1 MRYNPDDYD
10 CSITLPNYDEEKE
23 DEDFPEPA
31 RPKKNEEDKSQI
43 SLKKRAASKN
53 KKSAIEKIDEFT
65 TKYKEETGSAI
76 DNVQKFTMELKSH
89 GKKTI
94 IYYDP
99 DKFDPEKDDIDDED
113 VNYDLQDFWVLDD

>member
-10 CSITLPNYDEEKE
+10 CSIILPNYEEEEE

-31 RPKKNEEDKSQI
+31 RPDNKKRS
-43 SLKKRAASKN
+43 SLEKRAASKN
-53 KKSAIEKIDEFT
+53 KKSAIEKIEEFT

-76 DNVQKFTMELKSH
+76 ENVQKFNKELKRP

-113 VNYDLQDFWVLDD
+113 VIYDLQDFWVLDD